1 VLTKRLT
8 SVVAALGLLGAWG
21 VAPAAA
27 APPTGSWLPE
37 IQLSSSLQGPIVGS
51 GRLQDAI
58 GRAAAG
64 NIVLYAW
71 PTQDTLSRL
80 HPGDHVKLVP
90 VAKAIAGT
98 DGTFSLRIDPTAP
111 MAEVT
116 SSAGIVD
123 FELEGQSSSGI
134 SHFSFPRRLT
144 ASHTWT
150 TLSGA
155 PAGSASAALVPVV
168 DDSAVQSGESAPA
181 PLPAETK
188 ICSTTLVSVYSP
200 AWDIVGEVY
209 TGPHADAQLVYQQ
222 GSTSTVGIGISVS
235 GTSGTFS
242 ASGSSSLTD
251 TGVVTYPNYGPTHNI
266 VEQSEF
272 RSAKYSIVCTI
283 HGTTYDHH
291 FEVRPYDWIGGG
303 TQYVAAGPPTA
314 TNCTPVGAGIGETV
328 NTGTAITFTNGYS
341 MSGQIGIDLSTS
353 TGFTTNT
360 ELRFNFVSSGNLCG
374 SNGYPFNAARIVG
387 K

>member
-1 VLTKRLT
+1 MLTKRLT
-8 SVVAALGLLGAWG
+8 SMVAAAGLLVAWS

-27 APPTGSWLPE
+27 AASTSSWLPE
-37 IQLSSSLQGPIVGS
+37 ISLSSALQGPVVAA
-51 GRLQDAI
+51 GRLQDPA
-58 GRAAAG
+58 GRAAVG
-64 NIVLYAW
+64 NIVLFAW
-71 PTQDTLSRL
+71 PSQATLSRL
-80 HPGDHVKLVP
+80 QPGDHVKLVP
-90 VAKAIAGT
+90 VAKAIAGS

-111 MAEVT
+111 IAEFT
-116 SSAGIVD
+116 SAAGIVD
-123 FELEGQSSSGI
+123 FEIEGQSPSGI
-134 SHFSFPRRLT
+134 SHFSFPRRL
-144 ASHTWT
+144 AAGQAWT

-155 PAGSASAALVPVV
+155 PAASASATVTPVV
-168 DDSAVQSGESAPA
+168 DDPAVESSGSAPA

-188 ICSTTLVSVYSP
+188 ICTSTLVSVYSP

-222 GSTSTVGIGISVS
+222 GSTSTVGVGVSVS

-242 ASGSSSLTD
+242 ASGTSSLTD

-272 RSAKYSIVCTI
+272 RSAKYSVVCTV

-291 FEVRPYDWIGGG
+291 YEVRPYDWIGGG

-314 TNCTPVGAGIGETV
+314 TMCTPVSAGIGETV
-328 NTGTAITFTNGYS
+328 NSGTAITFTNGYS

-360 ELRFNFVSSGNLCG
+360 ELRFNFIANGNLCG
-374 SNGYPFNAARIVG
+374 SNGYPLNAARIVG